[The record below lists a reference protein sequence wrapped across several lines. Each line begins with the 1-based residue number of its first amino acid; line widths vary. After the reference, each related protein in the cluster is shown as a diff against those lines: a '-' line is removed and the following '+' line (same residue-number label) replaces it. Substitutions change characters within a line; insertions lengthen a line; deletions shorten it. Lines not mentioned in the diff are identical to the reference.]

1 MCRIIKQLAILLT
14 LVFSVYLSNAQL
26 IWAAKGGGQI
36 NFASIR
42 KDNDR
47 TATTPIAGINAGL
60 VAKIYFEENLAFVSG
75 LQYSLRGYKTKPALS
90 SDPAKTYTFHYAELP
105 LMIEIDF
112 ESKEK
117 GAYVKIGPYMSL
129 IITGKEKYKDA
140 AGKTVTRKP
149 KIDFSGQ
156 EFNRFDAGFEAFTGY
171 RFNKKFFAEAGFQLG
186 GNISNADNGPLV
198 RQRTASLSIGYYFK

>member
-1 MCRIIKQLAILLT
+1 MYRHIKQLAVFLT
-14 LVFSVYLSNAQL
+14 IIFLVYQSNAQL
-26 IWAAKGGGQI
+26 IWAVKAGGQL

-42 KDNDR
+42 KDNNR

-60 VAKIYFEENLAFVSG
+60 IAKIYFEENLAFVSG
-75 LQYSLRGYKTKPALS
+75 LQYSLRGYKTKPALAGE
-90 SDPAKTYTFHYAELP
+90 PAKTYTFHYAELP

-117 GAYVKIGPYMSL
+117 GAYVKIGPYMS
-129 IITGKEKYKDA
+129 IVITGKEKYKDA
-140 AGKTVTRKP
+140 TGKTVTRKP

-156 EFNRFDAGFEAFTGY
+156 EFNRFDAGFQAFTGY

-198 RQRTASLSIGYYFK
+198 RQRTASLSIGYYLK